1 MDAVELLRTPWADKL
16 HELCG
21 SVRRELRVCAPF
33 VKRTAM
39 RGALDALQTD
49 ARMRLVSSF
58 STARFHQGYSDTDAF
73 RDVLQRNG
81 QVRNHQRLH
90 AKVYLFDGHA
100 AVVTSANL
108 TNAGLRRN
116 WEYGVLLRDTALVED
131 IGADFEGLWDAHE
144 GSDIEAE
151 VLDTIDEIVAK
162 LPAAIPIPRL
172 LEQGLPAPE
181 TDEPE
186 VVLADAAEA
195 VAASLTGWT
204 QAVFVVL
211 NEIEQETFS
220 LQEDVYQ
227 FVPRLEQLYPGN
239 DNVEA
244 KIRQQL
250 QFLRNLGLV
259 EFLGQ
264 GRYRKGWT

>member
-1 MDAVELLRTPWADKL
+1 MDAVELLRTPWADRL

-33 VKRTAM
+33 VKRAAM
-39 RGALDALQTD
+39 CGALDALQTP
-49 ARMRLVSSF
+49 ARVRLVSSF

-81 QVRNHQRLH
+81 QVRNHQHLH
-90 AKVYLFDGHA
+90 AKVYLFDEHA

-116 WEYGVLLRDTALVED
+116 WEYGVLLQDAAVVEG
-131 IGADFEGLWDAHE
+131 IGADFEGMWNAQE

-162 LPAAIPIPRL
+162 LPPARPVPR
-172 LEQGLPAPE
+172 LPAPE

-186 VVLADAAEA
+186 VVLENATQA
-195 VAASLTGWT
+195 VAGSLTGWT
-204 QAVFVVL
+204 QAVFAVL

-220 LQEDVYQ
+220 LQDDVYE
-227 FVPRLEQLYPGN
+227 FVPQLEELYPGN